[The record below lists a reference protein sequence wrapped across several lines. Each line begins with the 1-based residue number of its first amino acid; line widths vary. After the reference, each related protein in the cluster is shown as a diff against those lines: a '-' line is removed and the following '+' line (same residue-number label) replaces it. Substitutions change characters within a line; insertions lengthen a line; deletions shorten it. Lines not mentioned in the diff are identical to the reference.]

1 MNEKQEIAKDIMK
14 YIKRRLLLHLRYL
27 NRAIYALSPREHAQ
41 INGIGTDGQFL
52 YYDTSYLIH
61 SFQSDR
67 NRLNREYL
75 HSLLHCIFRHFD
87 VRPDI
92 DQVFWNVSCDIAVEN
107 IIQELNLPDMKISE
121 ECGQR
126 TYITLLTGK
135 VKLLSAE
142 KIYHF
147 LVEKTE
153 DMGEIASGAGCNN
166 VRELL
171 RENSSVRQLFCRDD
185 HRFWYQPVNYERRK
199 GLEKESLKAKIFE
212 DLDVTDPDELRI
224 LPKVELTDEWKKI
237 ADIIKVDLE
246 TESVNRGVHAG
257 SLAWQI
263 RIAGRDH
270 VDYRK
275 FLRKFAHYRETL
287 GSNPEE
293 FDYVYYTYG
302 LKLYHD
308 MPLIEPLE
316 YREDRRIQEF
326 AIAIDTSG
334 SISQNRI
341 LRFLESTVSILKS
354 KETFDHKMKIY
365 LIQCDAQIQHVTVI
379 ESVRQLQEYW
389 KELTVYGYGGTD
401 FRPVFSYLAQLQE
414 EGQIHHLEGLLY
426 FTDGLGIYPTHPVP
440 YKTAFI
446 FTEPELEVQRD
457 FPQWAMKLILTEDEI
472 DLL

>member
-1 MNEKQEIAKDIMK
+1 MGDERQEIAKDIMG
-14 YIKRRLLLHLRYL
+14 YIKRRLLLHLHYL
-27 NRAIYALSPREHAQ
+27 NRAIYALTSREHAQ
-41 INGIGTDGQFL
+41 ITGIGTDGQFL

-61 SFQSDR
+61 SFRYER

-75 HSLLHCIFRHFD
+75 HTLLHCIFRHFN

-92 DQVFWNVSCDIAVEN
+92 DHLLWDLSCDIAVET

-121 ECGQR
+121 ERGQQE
-126 TYITLLTGK
+126 YITLLAGK
-135 VKLLSAE
+135 MNLLSAE

-147 LVEKTE
+147 LAKERTAYLE
-153 DMGEIASGAGCNN
+153 EA
-166 VRELL
+166 ELL
-171 RENSSVRQLFCRDD
+171 QNSSSVRQLFGRDD
-185 HRFWYQPVNYERRK
+185 HSFWYQPAGSGRK
-199 GLEKESLKAKIFE
+199 NDLEKESIEAKVFE

-224 LPKVELTDEWKKI
+224 LPKVELTDEWNKI

-246 TESVNRGVHAG
+246 TESVNKGVHAG

-263 RIAGRDH
+263 QIAGRDM

-293 FDYVYYTYG
+293 FDYIYYTYG
-302 LKLYHD
+302 LELYHD

-334 SISQNRI
+334 SVSQSRI
-341 LRFLESTVSILKS
+341 QRFLESTVSILKS
-354 KETFDHKMKIY
+354 QETFDHKMKIY

-379 ESVRQLQEYW
+379 ESVRQLQEYR

-426 FTDGLGIYPTHPVP
+426 FTDGLGIYPTHPAP

-446 FTEPELEVQRD
+446 FTDPELEVQGG